1 MIAEALV
8 GIHERYESWY
18 AGGEH
23 IATLVARSI
32 SAAGTQHVLDA
43 VQRVAADRL
52 PSLAK
57 LVGWLDGDA
66 VRRALTRLLG
76 ADVVRA
82 QVVEALVRHGAG
94 VVTLLIE
101 QLRAEDLET
110 RQAAAVALGR
120 IGDRRARGP
129 LVAALQ
135 DPELAVVAAGALA
148 RIGDRDAFDALLP
161 LLGSPDLATRQAAV
175 AALNSIGHPDMP
187 RQIANLIDSPDPLV
201 RESALKIAG
210 YFGYANCVEQ
220 VLRCCRDEDEAVRR
234 AALDGLSSFDD
245 PRALPLLFNALER
258 ESPTLRAVAAAALSR
273 VPTEAAI
280 DALARALRDPD
291 PWVRYAALRS
301 LGTLADERMSPA
313 VLRLLHDDPAPQ
325 VRLAAVEAIGRLRP
339 PEALAQL
346 RALVQLEPELL
357 ERALHVIE
365 RNAAAQARMIDDML
379 DVARISAGKLR
390 LEMQPVDLLGVLLAA
405 IDVIMPAAQAKRVS
419 LRTSLDPATPQVL
432 GDPDRLQ
439 QVTWNLLS
447 NALKFTD
454 AGGTVEVRL
463 ESSFKAA
470 RIVVADS
477 GCGIAPEFLPFVFER
492 FRQADTSSGRRH
504 GGLGLGLALVRDLV
518 ALHGGTVR
526 AESAG
531 AGKGATFTI
540 ELPAV
545 LSPEIRRNHLGSE
558 GMPADAISSLTGVR
572 VLVVD
577 DETDARELA
586 VTTLQHC
593 GATVR
598 AVSSG
603 AEALDVLLSSQT
615 NGLPDVIVS
624 DIGMPH
630 EDGYQVIRRLRAMPS
645 AHATPRSPSPGT
657 QRRRTSNACSPPAF
671 SDTSRSQSTRRRW

>member
-1 MIAEALV
+1 MSPKL
-8 GIHERYESWY
+8 SPD
-18 AGGEH
+18 
-23 IATLVARSI
+23 I
-32 SAAGTQHVLDA
+32 S
-43 VQRVAADRL
+43 RL
-52 PSLAK
+52 QA
-57 LVGWLDGDA
+57 
-66 VRRALTRLLG
+66 
-76 ADVVRA
+76 
-82 QVVEALVRHGAG
+82 ALVRY
-94 VVTLLIE
+94 TL
-101 QLRAEDLET
+101 EDT
-110 RQAAAVALGR
+110 RQGFFATDERLRVVVWNRWMEVHSG
-120 IGDRRARGP
+120 RRAP
-129 LVAALQ
+129 DV
-135 DPELAVVAAGALA
+135 
-148 RIGDRDAFDALLP
+148 IGRP
-161 LLGSPDLATRQAAV
+161 LLELYPDIEERG
-175 AALNSIGHPDMP
+175 I
-187 RQIANLIDSPDPLV
+187 
-201 RESALKIAG
+201 RE
-210 YFGYANCVEQ
+210 YY
-220 VLRCCRDEDEAVRR
+220 D
-234 AALDGLSSFDD
+234 AALDGRVTILSHGLHQFII
-245 PRALPLLFNALER
+245 ALPPTHTGLGLAHMPQTGSINPLIEGGGVVGTITAIEDVSER
-258 ESPTLRAVAAAALSR
+258 
-273 VPTEAAI
+273 
-280 DALARALRDPD
+280 LARERALRQQIEAQ
-291 PWVRYAALRS
+291 RQARATAEEALR
-301 LGTLADERMSPA
+301 AKDEFLSTMSHEMRTPLNA
-313 VLRLLHDDPAPQ
+313 VLGWAKILLA
-325 VRLAAVEAIGRLRP
+325 RK
-339 PEALAQL
+339 
-346 RALVQLEPELL
+346 QLEPELL

-558 GMPADAISSLTGVR
+558 GIPADAISSLTGVR

-645 AHATPRSPSPGT
+645 AHATIPAVAVTGYATAEDIERVLAAGF
-657 QRRRTSNACSPPAF
+657 QRHVAKPIDPA
-671 SDTSRSQSTRRRW
+671 TLVTAIAELVKRV